1 MELHALHASTVLRVI
16 LLPVRNRTSMPIS
29 VRENIFLIA
38 SSHRCPDAP
47 VKTGATSADSEGVRM
62 TDEQEAEPDW
72 EMATARAY
80 GLLTSGSTVAP
91 VRQPRLAKLPLDTYW
106 AEPIQHAALRAVARY
121 RSGIEA
127 LPVTTD
133 ELAASL
139 ARYARF
145 IDDNRRGRARTRRR
159 LSENNADRIAD
170 NFDATPPVDLLNE
183 IISRDLFAKFAARL
197 FDALDLEARKLLE
210 AWLGEG
216 IEFSD
221 TQALMERL
229 DIGDPRT
236 VHNIKRRIR
245 YKAQNILA
253 ELTGDRAFGDST

>member
-1 MELHALHASTVLRVI
+1 
-16 LLPVRNRTSMPIS
+16 
-29 VRENIFLIA
+29 
-38 SSHRCPDAP
+38 
-47 VKTGATSADSEGVRM
+47 M

-72 EMATARAY
+72 KIAAATAYR
-80 GLLTSGSTVAP
+80 LLTSGSAVAP
-91 VRQPRLAKLPLDTYW
+91 MRQPRHAKLPLDTYW
-106 AEPIQHAALRAVARY
+106 TEPIQHAALRAVTRY

-127 LPVTTD
+127 LPATTE
-133 ELAASL
+133 ELAALL

-145 IDDNRRGRARTRRR
+145 IDDNRRGRARARRR
-159 LSENNADRIAD
+159 LREENSERIAD
-170 NFDATPPVDLLNE
+170 NFDAAQGVDLLDE
-183 IISRDLFAKFAARL
+183 IISRDLFAKFVARL
-197 FDALDLEARKLLE
+197 FDALDHEARRLLE

-253 ELTGDRAFGDST
+253 ELTGKGEPGDVQ